1 MKLIKIEEQDHRELV
16 IIYPSRS
23 QLSSAPQQRTEEN
36 FNCLLPIP
44 VSIHP
49 DFPCKK
55 FIRAMAWVV
64 IVRQYNIVIKS
75 MELWNQTNLFP
86 LLFAGCVTLD
96 KLLRLS
102 KISLSL
108 KRLSLSIK
116 RPLPYGFFEL

>member
-16 IIYPSRS
+16 IIDPSRS

>member
-1 MKLIKIEEQDHRELV
+1 M
-16 IIYPSRS
+16 IIYPSRCP
-23 QLSSAPQQRTEEN
+23 LSSAPQQRTEEN
-36 FNCLLPIP
+36 FICLLPIS

-102 KISLSL
+102 KVSH
-108 KRLSLSIK
+108 SLSIK
-116 RPLPYGFFEL
+116 RSLPYGFFLNFKIDNSIAVLNSSR